1 MNVLVV
7 DIGGSH
13 VKMAATSASESRRF
27 DSTLQLTP
35 EALVER
41 VREETRD
48 WEYDVVSIGYPG
60 RMGPDGP
67 AREPKFLSCG
77 WIGFDFAAAFGRPV
91 RVVNDAVLQALGA
104 YEGGRMLFLGLGTG
118 LGSAVVSEYVV
129 MPLELGNLPFKNGTR
144 LVDVLGRKGREQFG
158 HDRWQ
163 RTVAELVP
171 ALRDAF
177 AADYA
182 MLGGGNATLIDPL
195 PPETR
200 RGGNEDAFAGGIRL
214 WDEMIE
220 PHDRQPS
227 QAWRVVR

>member
-1 MNVLVV
+1 
-7 DIGGSH
+7 
-13 VKMAATSASESRRF
+13 MAATNAGESRRF
-27 DSTLQLTP
+27 DSALRLTP
-35 EALVER
+35 QALVER

-67 AREPKFLSCG
+67 AREPKSLGCG

-144 LVDVLGRKGREQFG
+144 LLDVLGRKGREHLG

-163 RTVAELVP
+163 QAVAELVP

-182 MLGGGNATLIDPL
+182 MLGGGNARLVDPL
-195 PPETR
+195 PPDTR